1 MIAKPIVFLL
11 PGLTCDETVWR
22 DQETGLADVC
32 QPKVIRYRD
41 CSSIPAMAESVLAEA
56 PESFALVGH
65 SMGGR
70 VALEVYRAAAPKIRA
85 LALLDT
91 ASGPK
96 AEGEEERRMRLVKL
110 AYEEGM
116 HAVSREWLPSMVH
129 PARLNDRELMDTLAQ
144 MIERNTPEQFEEQ
157 IRALL
162 NRPNATPL
170 LSQIE
175 CPALVL
181 CGRQDTW
188 RTPEQHA
195 EMAALIADAQLE
207 IIEECGHMSTI
218 EQPEPVNDCLRA
230 FVRRSL

>member
-1 MIAKPIVFLL
+1 
-11 PGLTCDETVWR
+11 
-22 DQETGLADVC
+22 
-32 QPKVIRYRD
+32 
-41 CSSIPAMAESVLAEA
+41 MAESVLAEA
-56 PESFALVGH
+56 PESFALIGH

-70 VALEVYRAAAPKIRA
+70 VALEVYRAAGPRIGV

-96 AEGEEERRMRLVKL
+96 AEGEEDRRMHLVKL

-116 HAVSREWLPSMVH
+116 HAVSREWLPTMVH
-129 PARLNDRELMDTLAQ
+129 PDRLSDRELMDALAQ

-157 IRALL
+157 ICALL

-170 LSQIE
+170 LAKIR

-195 EMAALIADAQLE
+195 EMAELIPNVTLE

-218 EQPEPVNDCLRA
+218 ERPEPVNCCLRD
-230 FVRRSL
+230 FLSRSY